1 MGKYD
6 FGFIG
11 LAVMG
16 QNLVLNIE
24 SRGFSVAVFNR
35 TSSVTDSFIASHPRK
50 SLIATHS
57 LRELV
62 DQLQK
67 PRMIQIMV
75 QAGAPVDAVIE
86 SLIPLLDE
94 GDMIIDGGNTLY
106 TDTIRRE
113 EYVVSKGL
121 KYIGAGVSGG
131 EEGALKGPSIMPSGD
146 PSSWDMVRP
155 IFEAI
160 SAKVDNEPCVTHIGL
175 GGSGHFVKMVH
186 NGIE

>member
-1 MGKYD
+1 
-6 FGFIG
+6 
-11 LAVMG
+11 
-16 QNLVLNIE
+16 
-24 SRGFSVAVFNR
+24 
-35 TSSVTDSFIASHPRK
+35 
-50 SLIATHS
+50 
-57 LRELV
+57 
-62 DQLQK
+62 
-67 PRMIQIMV
+67 MV

-175 GGSGHFVKMVH
+175 GGSGHFVDLG
-186 NGIE
+186 NGNASAWPPPSTAYLEQTGNKLPIPEGGGETYLRGQSFHPQGRRTRLTPGQTIFRSIQT